1 MKLKSSTAWLLA
13 IALGVGG
20 GVALFEMRSTQ
31 QQVEKQ
37 QQSKLFNLA
46 EADVQQIT
54 LKLGDRTVQLDR
66 TEPFQPGKTVWQL
79 RLNGG
84 ASEPAS
90 DGAVAFL
97 TNLLATSQ
105 RDRAITQGRDRLK
118 DLGLDRPRADIT
130 FRLKSGKQHQ
140 LAIGQAGFD
149 DSFLYALVDPPNPL
163 PDQVSVA
170 LIPKDFQLAAIDR
183 PIAEWKQPPPPPSP
197 SPSGSAAPSPAA
209 SPTASPT
216 VSPSPSVSPSASP
229 SPAASPSPTASPPPG
244 ASPSPATP

>member
-1 MKLKSSTAWLLA
+1 MKLKSSTLWILA
-13 IALGVGG
+13 IALGVAG
-20 GVALFEMRSTQ
+20 GVALFETQSTQ
-31 QQVEKQ
+31 KQAQ
-37 QQSKLFNLA
+37 QQQQAKLFSVA
-46 EADVQQIT
+46 EADIQQLT

-66 TEPFQPGKTVWQL
+66 RANFQPGQTLWEL

-84 ASEPAS
+84 TAEPAS

-97 TNLLATSQ
+97 TSLLASSQ
-105 RDRAITQGRDRLK
+105 RDRTIERSPAQLAE
-118 DLGLDRPRADIT
+118 LGLDRPRAEIT
-130 FRLKSGKQHQ
+130 MRLKTGQQHR

-163 PDQVSVA
+163 PGQVSVA

-197 SPSGSAAPSPAA
+197 SPSASPSPSESVSP

-216 VSPSPSVSPSASP
+216 VSPSPS
-229 SPAASPSPTASPPPG
+229 PTASP
-244 ASPSPATP
+244 

>member
-1 MKLKSSTAWLLA
+1 MKLKQSTAWLLA

-31 QQVEKQ
+31 QQVEQQ

-54 LKLGDRTVQLDR
+54 LKLGDRMVQLDR
-66 TEPFQPGKTVWQL
+66 TVPFQPGKTVWQL

-84 ASEPAS
+84 PSEPAS

-105 RDRAITQGRDRLK
+105 RDRTITQGRDRLK
-118 DLGLDRPRADIT
+118 ELGLDRPRADIT

-183 PIAEWKQPPPPPSP
+183 PIAEWKQPPPPSP
-197 SPSGSAAPSPAA
+197 
-209 SPTASPT
+209 
-216 VSPSPSVSPSASP
+216 SPSASP
-229 SPAASPSPTASPPPG
+229 TSSPAPNPSGSVPPSPTPSPTVSTTPSPTPSPTASPS
-244 ASPSPATP
+244 ASPTAKPSPAAP

>member
-1 MKLKSSTAWLLA
+1 MKLKQSTAWLLA

-31 QQVEKQ
+31 QQVEQQ

-66 TEPFQPGKTVWQL
+66 TVPFQPGKTVWQL

-84 ASEPAS
+84 PSEPAS

-105 RDRAITQGRDRLK
+105 RDRTITQGRDRLK
-118 DLGLDRPRADIT
+118 ELGLDRPRADIT

-140 LAIGQAGFD
+140 LVIGQAGFD

-183 PIAEWKQPPPPPSP
+183 PIAEWKQPPPPSP
-197 SPSGSAAPSPAA
+197 
-209 SPTASPT
+209 
-216 VSPSPSVSPSASP
+216 SPSASP
-229 SPAASPSPTASPPPG
+229 TSSPAPNPSGSVPPSPTPSPTVSTTPSPTPSPTASPS
-244 ASPSPATP
+244 ASPTAKPSPAAP